1 MKKVLF
7 FITSLNGGGAE
18 KVLLTLVNNL
28 CQQESD
34 YEITVHVLFGN
45 GIYHKSLDKRIIQ
58 RSVLKHNFKHKTVE
72 KVCKYLLMKMI
83 RYMPAQF
90 LHKMII
96 HERYDIEIAYLE
108 GMPTK
113 IISGSSITN
122 KYAWIHID
130 PIAFPYSTDAYL
142 SLREERKCLSKYQT
156 LYCVSEGICKAF
168 QKKYQLPIKVLH
180 NVIDV
185 DLIKKMS
192 IADNNIIMDS
202 QYLNMVT
209 VGRLVEQKGYDR
221 LIKILGK
228 LKSKYNF
235 ELYILGEG
243 NKEKELHELAK
254 QCNVEDRIIWK
265 GFLKNPYPYIKQAD
279 FFVCSSISEGYS
291 TAVTEAI
298 ILETPVVTTN
308 CAGMQEIFGNKECG
322 VITDNSKEALEEALI
337 DLFKN
342 PDKLEKYRSEASKRS
357 EEFSMEKQIS
367 EFRKEVLEESS

>member
-58 RSVLKHNFKHKTVE
+58 KSVLNHNFKHKTGE
-72 KVCKYLLMKMI
+72 KICKYLLMKMI
-83 RYMPAQF
+83 RFLPAQI
-90 LHKMII
+90 LHKMIV
-96 HERYDIEIAYLE
+96 HKRYDIEIAYLE
-108 GMPTK
+108 GMSTK

-122 KYAWIHID
+122 KYAWVHID
-130 PIAFPYSTDAYL
+130 PSVFPYSTNAYR
-142 SLREERKCLSKYQT
+142 SFQEERKCYQKYRKVFG
-156 LYCVSEGICKAF
+156 VSEDICRAF
-168 QKKYQLPIKVLH
+168 RKKYQLPIEVLH

-185 DLIKKMS
+185 DLIKKKAS
-192 IADNNIIMDS
+192 VDDKINMDR
-202 QYLNMVT
+202 QCLNMVT

-221 LIKILGK
+221 LIKILGE
-228 LKSKYNF
+228 LKDEYNF
-235 ELYILGEG
+235 RLYIIGEG
-243 NKEKELHELAK
+243 KKEKELHELAK
-254 QCNVEDRIIWK
+254 QCNVEDKIIWK
-265 GFLKNPYPYIKQAD
+265 GFLNNPYPYIKQAD

-308 CAGMQEIFGNKECG
+308 CAGMKEIFGCNNCG
-322 VITDNSKEALEEALI
+322 IITENSDNALQKALEFIL
-337 DLFKN
+337 KN
-342 PDKLEKYRSEASKRS
+342 PDHLILYEKEAKKRAQDFQIKLQLN
-357 EEFSMEKQIS
+357 EFKKAIFE
-367 EFRKEVLEESS
+367 